1 MMRPCRVL
9 QLVWL
14 HWWAYKEILL
24 PKRNR
29 RKKLNERLFVLGSV
43 VPNISKHLQEQEKII
58 QAEIMELELGIPKK
72 CASYD
77 FELEQLP
84 VVLWSNKKITE
95 HLYDSV
101 NCYAKFDMQQKDTD
115 TVVKLCEVFESL
127 KVKIVTA
134 NITSFSDR
142 LLKTIF
148 IEVSLLSAPFLHGI
162 TFQII
167 I

>member
-1 MMRPCRVL
+1 MSLTVIAVGDWMMRPCRVL
-9 QLVWL
+9 QLVSL

-43 VPNISKHLQEQEKII
+43 VPNISK
-58 QAEIMELELGIPKK
+58 
-72 CASYD
+72 
-77 FELEQLP
+77 
-84 VVLWSNKKITE
+84 
-95 HLYDSV
+95 
-101 NCYAKFDMQQKDTD
+101 QKDTD

-148 IEVSLLSAPFLHGI
+148 IEEIRLV
-162 TFQII
+162 FQTKDGRIYVVRCS
-167 I
+167 

>member
-1 MMRPCRVL
+1 MSLTVIAVGDWMMRPCRVL
-9 QLVWL
+9 QLVSL

-43 VPNISKHLQEQEKII
+43 VPNISK
-58 QAEIMELELGIPKK
+58 
-72 CASYD
+72 
-77 FELEQLP
+77 
-84 VVLWSNKKITE
+84 
-95 HLYDSV
+95 
-101 NCYAKFDMQQKDTD
+101 QKDTD

-148 IEVSLLSAPFLHGI
+148 IEHVLHVVGVDDDGVSEQVDVDGHTNCRVFWTSFKSERLAR
-162 TFQII
+162 
-167 I
+167 

>member
-9 QLVWL
+9 QLVSL

-95 HLYDSV
+95 HLYDS
-101 NCYAKFDMQQKDTD
+101 QKDTD

-142 LLKTIF
+142 LLKTSF
-148 IEVSLLSAPFLHGI
+148 IEF
-162 TFQII
+162 
-167 I
+167 